1 MMVLIMMK
9 NAMTMTYRTT
19 TTEKMYIND
28 VDVFQLDA
36 NGQFFI
42 DSSVGIFFMAICGR
56 SEIAV

>member
-1 MMVLIMMK
+1 MLIMMK

-19 TTEKMYIND
+19 TTEKIYIND

-36 NGQFFI
+36 KGQFLI
-42 DSSVGIFFMAICGR
+42 DSSVGIFLLAICGR